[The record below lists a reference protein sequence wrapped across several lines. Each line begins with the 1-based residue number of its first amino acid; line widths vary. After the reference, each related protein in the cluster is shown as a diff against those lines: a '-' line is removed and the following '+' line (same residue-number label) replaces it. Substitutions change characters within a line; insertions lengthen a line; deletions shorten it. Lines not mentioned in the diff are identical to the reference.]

1 MAYQNYDEALLD
13 HRKKTHILQIVSILQ
28 YTMLYLVDSIFVS
41 NLESH
46 FEKIEKT
53 KIGIAPNFVPWKKIG
68 KKANHIVEIIS

>member
-1 MAYQNYDEALLD
+1 MR
-13 HRKKTHILQIVSILQ
+13 HFWTIVKKTHILQIVSILS
-28 YTMLYLVDSIFVS
+28 LLIHNVDLVDSIFVS

-53 KIGIAPNFVPWKKIG
+53 KIGIAPNFAPWKKIG

>member
-1 MAYQNYDEALLD
+1 
-13 HRKKTHILQIVSILQ
+13 
-28 YTMLYLVDSIFVS
+28 MLYLVDSIFVS

-68 KKANHIVEIIS
+68 NKANHIVEIIS

>member
-1 MAYQNYDEALLD
+1 MR
-13 HRKKTHILQIVSILQ
+13 HFWTIVKKHIFFRLFQYLVCE

-46 FEKIEKT
+46 FEKIERT
-53 KIGIAPNFVPWKKIG
+53 KIGIAPNFAPWKKIG